1 MCLNRSAS
9 LFSYFVV
16 ITLLGVAAVA
26 APGPDAKINSVLVSQ
41 LAGGEDATAPFFIVF
56 ADRADLKPAHR
67 IANRAQ
73 RGRYV
78 VQSLMGVAQRS
89 QNGVRGYLRGQNI
102 AFTAFWVEN
111 KIYVPQGT
119 LELARAVAQR
129 PEVAAIIPEV
139 VYSVP
144 PTQQAAGDAGT
155 QSVEWN
161 ISKIR
166 ANQVWADYG
175 KKGDGMVVANID
187 TGVQYNHPALVR
199 QYRGNNGNGTFTH
212 TGNFSD
218 PTGVCGGTPCD
229 NNGHGSHTMGTMV
242 GETADLVNQVGVSPA
257 AKWIACKGCA
267 TNSCAS
273 SALTSCAQVMLDPN
287 ADGSGSDQPD
297 VVNNSWGGSG
307 GNSWY
312 SSYVNNWRAAGIF
325 PAFSNGNSGSACNT
339 AGSPGDYPESFAAGA
354 TDSNDVIASF
364 SSRGPSAFG
373 GIIKPDVSA
382 PGVSV
387 RSSVPTNGYASYS
400 GTSMASPH
408 VAGLVALLWSVAP
421 SYRGN
426 IGGTE
431 SLLEST
437 AVGLTTTQSCGGV
450 SGSSVPNNTYG
461 RGRIDALA
469 AAQAAVG
476 TPVNNPPTVSISSPA
491 AGSYP
496 CGQAIS
502 FNGAASDPEQG
513 NLSSSIVWTDNGA
526 AFFTGASTSRTYAC
540 PQTGNHNVVA
550 TITDSKG
557 AADTDSVTISIY
569 DPNVP
574 AAPSNL
580 NASVSG
586 ATVTLTF
593 TDNSNNE
600 TGFKVERSKKGANA
614 WSVVK
619 TIPSGTVSTTDT
631 PGRGNWD
638 YRVKA
643 YNSSGD
649 SAPSN
654 VRSVRVRP

>member
-1 MCLNRSAS
+1 MWLNRSVS
-9 LFSYFVV
+9 LFIFSAFF
-16 ITLLGVAAVA
+16 GFAVFA
-26 APGPDAKINSVLVSQ
+26 APGPDAKIDSSLWNQ
-41 LAGGEDATAPFFIVF
+41 LAAGEDTVAPFFIVF
-56 ADRADLKPAHR
+56 AERADLKPAHR

-73 RGRYV
+73 RGRFV
-78 VQSLMGVAQRS
+78 VQSLMAAAQRS
-89 QNGVRGYLRGQNI
+89 QNGIRGYLLGRNI

-111 KIYVPQGT
+111 KIYVPGGT

-139 VYSVP
+139 IYGVP
-144 PTQQAAGDAGT
+144 PTRQTAGEAGT

-161 ISKIR
+161 ITKIK
-166 ANQVWADYG
+166 ADQVWSSYG

-187 TGVQYNHPALVR
+187 TGVQYDHPALVR
-199 QYRGNNGNGTFTH
+199 QYRGNNGNGTYTH

-218 PTGVCGGTPCD
+218 PTGVCGAAPCD

-242 GETADLVNQVGVSPA
+242 GETSDLVNKVGVAPA

-273 SALTSCAQVMLDPN
+273 SALTTCAQVLLDPN
-287 ADGSGSDQPD
+287 GDGSGNDQPD
-297 VVNNSWGGSG
+297 VANNSWGGGG

-312 SSYVNNWRAAGIF
+312 SSYVSSWRAAGIF
-325 PAFSNGNSGSACNT
+325 PAFSNGNSGPNCST

-373 GIIKPDVSA
+373 SIIKPDVSA
-382 PGVSV
+382 PGVSI
-387 RSSVPTNGYASYS
+387 RSSVPTNSYAFYS

-408 VAGLVALLWSVAP
+408 VAGVVALLWSVAP

-431 SLLEST
+431 SILEST

-476 TPVNNPPTVSISSPA
+476 TPVNNPPAVSITSPA

-496 CGQAIS
+496 CGQAITFTGS
-502 FNGAASDPEQG
+502 ASDPEQG
-513 NLSSSIVWTDNGA
+513 NMSGSIVWTDNGA
-526 AFFTGASTSRTYAC
+526 QFYTGASTTKTYAC
-540 PQTGNHNVVA
+540 PQSGNHNIVA
-550 TITDSKG
+550 SITDNQG
-557 AADTDSVTISIY
+557 ATDTDTITISIY

-580 NASVSG
+580 NAAVSG

-593 TDNSNNE
+593 TDNATNE
-600 TGFKVERSKKGANA
+600 TGFKVERSKKAANA

-619 TIPSGTVSTTDT
+619 TLGASASNPVSTTDT

-643 YNSSGD
+643 SNDAGD

-654 VRSVRVRP
+654 VKTVRVR